1 MLSACSLPR
10 ARLANGLVQSEG
22 AELEDEIALLCN
34 RDEHFGGYLSPLGVL
49 PTHQRLEADQLALG
63 EIDDGLV
70 MHRELTGPK
79 GLLEVLEKLEAADRL
94 LAHGRSEQDVAALPL
109 ALSLVQGGIGVLD
122 ELDFM

>member
-1 MLSACSLPR
+1 
-10 ARLANGLVQSEG
+10 
-22 AELEDEIALLCN
+22 
-34 RDEHFGGYLSPLGVL
+34 
-49 PTHQRLEADQLALG
+49 
-63 EIDDGLV
+63 